1 MQAETKEISE
11 STTGLVEVDKVTV
24 LAAFSGKDG
33 LESVIEETKLLIE
46 IFDHDMS
53 TGASRKRTASLANKV
68 SKLKVNL
75 DGMGKDLV
83 SGWKTQA
90 KAVDVNRKIMRDSL
104 DELKVVA
111 RKPLTDWE
119 AEQAAIEAA
128 RLANE
133 AAEKLAIEVAKDE
146 ELAVLMDANFD
157 REAQE
162 AIDLKIWNDEQDA
175 KEEAARQEAKVKLEA
190 ERLAKAA
197 IDKIEADKQKA
208 IQAEIDA
215 TAKAEQAERDK
226 LAEQEARKLEARN
239 AEKAR
244 IAAIDTAKKQREQA
258 VEDARLAEV
267 KRQEDEADRVEAERV
282 AREKDRKNAGEARK
296 RVKEQLMK
304 FAEIDEETARRVVL
318 AVKKIDELNITY

>member
-1 MQAETKEISE
+1 MNELME
-11 STTGLVEVDKVTV
+11 VEKTTV
-24 LAAFSGKDG
+24 LAAFSGKNG

-46 IFDHDMS
+46 NFDHDMS

-83 SGWKTQA
+83 SDWKTQA
-90 KAVDVNRKIMRDSL
+90 KAVDINRKIMRDSL

-119 AEQAAIEAA
+119 AEQATIEAA

-133 AAEKLAIEVAKDE
+133 AAEKLALEIAADE
-146 ELAVLMDANFD
+146 ELAGFMNAEHD
-157 REAQE
+157 RKVQE
-162 AIDLKIWNDEQDA
+162 AINLKIWNDEQDA

-190 ERLAKAA
+190 EKIAKAA

-215 TAKAEQAERDK
+215 KAKADQAERDK
-226 LAEQEARKLEARN
+226 LAEQEARKLEAKE

-244 IAAIDTAKKQREQA
+244 LAAIDTAKKQREQA
-258 VEDARLAEV
+258 VENARLAEK
-267 KRQEDEADRVEAERV
+267 KRQDDEVAQIESDRI
-282 AREKDRKNAGEARK
+282 AREKNRKNVGEVRK
-296 RVKEQLMK
+296 RVKEQLMN

-318 AVKKIDELNITY
+318 AVKNIDDLNIVY